1 MNQKKAFTLVELL
14 AVIVVLAILAVITVP
29 IVINTIAE
37 AEKGAF
43 LSSVDSYTRA
53 VRTEYVIDSLNQ
65 KNSVTEFL
73 ITNGKVNG
81 NTLLNNE
88 KVDYNGIINFDLS
101 NNSYFLMIKDK
112 K

>member
-1 MNQKKAFTLVELL
+1 MITKINVIGCFFTTFDIIYTMIIGVYNMNQKKAFTLVELL

-65 KNSVTEFL
+65 KN
-73 ITNGKVNG
+73 
-81 NTLLNNE
+81 
-88 KVDYNGIINFDLS
+88 
-101 NNSYFLMIKDK
+101 
-112 K
+112 